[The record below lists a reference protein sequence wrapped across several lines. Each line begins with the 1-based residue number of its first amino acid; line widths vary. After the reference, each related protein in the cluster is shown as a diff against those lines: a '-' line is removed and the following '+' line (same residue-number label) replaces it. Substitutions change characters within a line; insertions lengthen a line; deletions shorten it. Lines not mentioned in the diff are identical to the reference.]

1 MNGPR
6 ASAEL
11 DSARFADGAA
21 SATSCLMGVIAA
33 VNPISSEPAEIL
45 LVDDDLQA
53 LASAAAALDS
63 KGHIVY
69 QASDRITALKIARSE
84 ALDLVICDVNVGG
97 DNGLE
102 LSRELRRL
110 PGMQDVPVMFISRTQ
125 LPDIVRR
132 SHEAGAAYYLRKPL
146 DPEVLIDLVG
156 KALWLPH
163 LVQTRLAMHEPAK
176 RPVPPPRQK

>member
-1 MNGPR
+1 M
-6 ASAEL
+6 
-11 DSARFADGAA
+11 
-21 SATSCLMGVIAA
+21 
-33 VNPISSEPAEIL
+33 NPISPEPAEIL
-45 LVDDDLQA
+45 LVDDDPLA
-53 LASAAAALDS
+53 LASAATALDAA
-63 KGHIVY
+63 GHMVY
-69 QASDRITALKIARSE
+69 QARDRIAALKIARSE
-84 ALDLVICDVNVGG
+84 ALDLVICDLNLNG

-146 DPEVLIDLVG
+146 DPEVLTDLVG

-163 LVQTRLAMHEPAK
+163 LVQTRLSMHEPASQT
-176 RPVPPPRQK
+176 VPAPQQKKNARQAAIQGIRLPLA

>member
-1 MNGPR
+1 MVSR
-6 ASAEL
+6 AGDRLRAL
-11 DSARFADGAA
+11 RVAR
-21 SATSCLMGVIAA
+21 
-33 VNPISSEPAEIL
+33 
-45 LVDDDLQA
+45 
-53 LASAAAALDS
+53 
-63 KGHIVY
+63 
-69 QASDRITALKIARSE
+69 RE
-84 ALDLVICDVNVGG
+84 ALDLIICDVNLGA
-97 DNGLE
+97 DSGLD

-163 LVQTRLAMHEPAK
+163 LVQTRLAMHHPATQ
-176 RPVPPPRQK
+176 PIP

>member
-1 MNGPR
+1 M
-6 ASAEL
+6 
-11 DSARFADGAA
+11 
-21 SATSCLMGVIAA
+21 
-33 VNPISSEPAEIL
+33 NPISPEPAEIL
-45 LVDDDLQA
+45 LVDDDPLA
-53 LASAAAALDS
+53 LASAATALDAA
-63 KGHIVY
+63 GHMVY
-69 QASDRITALKIARSE
+69 QASDRIAALKIARTE
-84 ALDLVICDVNVGG
+84 ALDLVICDLNLNG

-146 DPEVLIDLVG
+146 DPEVLTDLVG

-163 LVQTRLAMHEPAK
+163 LVQTRLSMHEPASQA
-176 RPVPPPRQK
+176 VPAPQQKKSARQAAIQGIRLPLA

>member
-1 MNGPR
+1 MNPTTR
-6 ASAEL
+6 
-11 DSARFADGAA
+11 
-21 SATSCLMGVIAA
+21 
-33 VNPISSEPAEIL
+33 EPAEIL
-45 LVDDDLQA
+45 VIDEDRLA
-53 LASAAAALDS
+53 LASTTAALDAA
-63 KGHIVY
+63 GHIVY
-69 QASDRITALKIARSE
+69 QASDRASAIRIARSQ
-84 ALDLVICDVNVGG
+84 ALDLLICDMNAAG

-110 PGMQDVPVMFISRTQ
+110 PGVQDVPVMFISRTQ

-163 LVQTRLAMHEPAK
+163 LVQTRLAMHEGASQA
-176 RPVPPPRQK
+176 VPRPRQKQTARLAAIQGIRLPLA

>member
-1 MNGPR
+1 MNTTNR
-6 ASAEL
+6 
-11 DSARFADGAA
+11 
-21 SATSCLMGVIAA
+21 
-33 VNPISSEPAEIL
+33 EPAEIL
-45 LVDDDLQA
+45 LVDDDPIA
-53 LASAAAALDS
+53 LADAATALDS
-63 KGHIVY
+63 AGHLVY
-69 QASDRITALKIARSE
+69 QARDRISALRIARTE

-97 DNGLE
+97 NSGLE

-163 LVQTRLAMHEPAK
+163 LVQSRLTMHQPSQT
-176 RPVPPPRQK
+176 PIPPPRKKAAARSAAIQGIRLPLA

>member
-1 MNGPR
+1 MTPTNR
-6 ASAEL
+6 
-11 DSARFADGAA
+11 
-21 SATSCLMGVIAA
+21 
-33 VNPISSEPAEIL
+33 EPAEIL
-45 LVDDDLQA
+45 LVDDDPSA
-53 LASAAAALDS
+53 LAEASTALDS
-63 KGHIVY
+63 AGHIVF
-69 QASDRITALKIARSE
+69 QARDRISALRVARTE

-97 DNGLE
+97 DGLE

-146 DPEVLIDLVG
+146 DPDVLIDLVG

-163 LVQTRLAMHEPAK
+163 LVHSRLAMHEPAAQA
-176 RPVPPPRQK
+176 VPPPRKMTA